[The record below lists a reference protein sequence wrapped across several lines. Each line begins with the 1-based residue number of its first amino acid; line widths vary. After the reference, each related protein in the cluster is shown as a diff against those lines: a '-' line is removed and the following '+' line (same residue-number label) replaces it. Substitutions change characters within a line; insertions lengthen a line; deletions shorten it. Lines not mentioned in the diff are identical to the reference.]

1 MTVEPASTR
10 ANRINSDSLDWS
22 YIANSLMINSTSVWR
37 ARGGSTAD
45 TPSARPHGRSCPAL
59 RPPGR
64 VPLRGSRESL
74 RVNVLPDFRHFAIS
88 NGNVEDPIV
97 LERLI
102 RGFDFP
108 RSDADDQNPVSLRHE
123 FGGLWVCHFHLFGR
137 LLKHSGQFHLPAVS
151 AGQRPVLARNDPLD
165 IFGDQRQQ
173 ILLLVAAHGCEEIL
187 HNLNILFDTHRISPL
202 SLGRVVSDLIGAN
215 SDGREAAVDRQ
226 VHPIHEARIV

>member
-74 RVNVLPDFRHFAIS
+74 RVNVLPDLRHFAIS

-108 RSDADDQNPVSLRHE
+108 RRDADDQNPVFLRHE
-123 FGGLWVCHFHLFGR
+123 FGGRWVFRFHLVGR
-137 LLKHSGQFHLPAVS
+137 LLKHSRQFRVPAVR
-151 AGQRPVLARNDPLD
+151 ACQRPALARNDPLN
-165 IFGDQRQQ
+165 IFGNQRQQ
-173 ILLLVAAHGCEEIL
+173 IVLVVATYCCKEIL
-187 HNLNILFDTHRISPL
+187 HNLDILFDSHRYL
-202 SLGRVVSDLIGAN
+202 SFLL
-215 SDGREAAVDRQ
+215 
-226 VHPIHEARIV
+226 H